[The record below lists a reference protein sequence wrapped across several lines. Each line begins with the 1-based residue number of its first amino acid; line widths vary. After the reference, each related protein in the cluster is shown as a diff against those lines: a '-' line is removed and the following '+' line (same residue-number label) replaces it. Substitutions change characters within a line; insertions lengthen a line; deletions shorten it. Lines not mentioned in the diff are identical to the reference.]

1 MDEERWHQL
10 TPAARSARITDAVS
24 TFAALATVG
33 RDNQTLRPGTA
44 YVYPTSLGEWL
55 GHAVELAG
63 AALWQAPSIP
73 KLTMAE
79 PPSSM
84 PERAR
89 TREQGA
95 HSLLIFGAALWSA
108 LQQLGASDDLQSG
121 LIGDAAACLDE
132 VRQESDGLSRAVE
145 ALGSAVFIFAAHVE
159 RSGEPP
165 QEAIGGRLIE
175 ALAWLA
181 AAVACTDVLALA
193 QLDPD

>member
-1 MDEERWHQL
+1 VDEERWHQL
-10 TPAARSARITDAVS
+10 TPTARSARITDAVS
-24 TFAALATVG
+24 TFMALATVG

-84 PERAR
+84 PEPAR

-108 LQQLGASDDLQSG
+108 LQQLGSDDLERG
-121 LIGDAAACLDE
+121 LIGDAADYLDE
-132 VRQESDGLSRAVE
+132 VRQESNGLSRAVE
-145 ALGSAVFIFAAHVE
+145 ALGSAVFIFSAHVE

-165 QEAIGGRLIE
+165 RQAIAGRLIE